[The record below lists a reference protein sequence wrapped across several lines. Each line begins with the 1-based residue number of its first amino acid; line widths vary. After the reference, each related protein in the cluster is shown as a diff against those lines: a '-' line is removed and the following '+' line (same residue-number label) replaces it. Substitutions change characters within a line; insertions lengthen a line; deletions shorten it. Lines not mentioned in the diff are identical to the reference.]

1 MKERS
6 KCEIRK
12 IIEQMTIEEKASM
25 CIGGDFWHTRAVE
38 RLGIPAVMLTD
49 GPFGLRKQSGE
60 SDHLGLHES
69 NVAIAYPAGVNMAS
83 SFDPGLAKA
92 VGGELGK
99 LCQMENVSVILG
111 PAMNIKRS
119 PLCGRNFE
127 YYSEDPVV
135 SSEIAAGIIEGIQ
148 QEGVGACPKHF
159 LANNQEHFRQTSN
172 SVVDERT
179 LRELYLAS
187 FEGAVKKA
195 KPWTMMC
202 SYNQINGTYACE
214 NKRFLTD
221 ILRDEWGFDGYV
233 MTDWGAL
240 DNPVESI
247 AAGLDLGMPGPALD
261 HANRIAEAV
270 KSGNLDE
277 KLLNQAVERI
287 LTILFRYVDNHKED
301 AAYDFNKGHDVAR
314 IAAEESA
321 VLLKNEDR
329 ILPLCEEEKVL
340 FIGSF
345 AKNPRYQGGGSSH
358 INPYRVS
365 NVWDTVKDNGNV
377 MYMEESIF
385 TKEFINCEETT
396 SCARESIQSAQ
407 KVVIFAGL
415 PESYET
421 EGLDRWYMRL
431 PDTQNQLIEAVA
443 SMTDNVIVVLHNG
456 SPVEM
461 PWLPKVKAVLEVYL
475 GGEAVG
481 EAAANL
487 LYGKANPSGRLAETF
502 PIRLED
508 NPTYPYYGV
517 ERQDV
522 PYREG
527 ILVGYRYYE
536 TMRKDV
542 LFPFGHGLSYTEFT
556 YSSLTL
562 SATDM
567 KDTDTLK
574 VQVTVSNTGV
584 VAGKEVV
591 QLYVSGKTE
600 GLVRPE
606 RELRVFQKISLAP
619 GEAQTVMFRLSKRDF
634 AYWNTD
640 ISDWYVSTGKYKIQI
655 GKSVADI
662 VLEDVVLVKSTTA
675 LRPHFTLNSALGDL
689 MANPIALGVLKQT
702 MGPMIERAAGSSRK
716 REEQEDGALTEE
728 AATATAA
735 AMPFRSLISFSDRVT
750 AAGLQKILDEINQAI
765 QSSAV

>member
-1 MKERS
+1 MKKTS
-6 KCEIRK
+6 KREIQK
-12 IIEQMTIEEKASM
+12 IMEEMTIEEKASM
-25 CIGGDFWHTRAVE
+25 CIGGDFWHTRAIE

-49 GPFGLRKQSGE
+49 GSFGLRKQSGK

-69 NVAIAYPAGVNMAS
+69 NVAIAYPSGVNMAS
-83 SFDPGLAKA
+83 SFDPQLAKV
-92 VGGELGK
+92 VGGEIGK

-135 SSEIAAGIIEGIQ
+135 SSEIASGIIEGIQ

-195 KPWTMMC
+195 NPWTMMC

-221 ILRDEWGFDGYV
+221 ILRDEWGFTGYV

-240 DNPVESI
+240 DNPAESI
-247 AAGLDLGMPGPALD
+247 AAGLDLGMPGPAPD
-261 HANRIAEAV
+261 NANRIAEAV

-277 KLLNQAVERI
+277 KILNQAVERI
-287 LTILFRYVDNHKED
+287 LAILFRYVDNHRED
-301 AAYDFNKGHDVAR
+301 AAYDFNEGHDVAR

-321 VLLKNEDR
+321 VLLKNEEQ

-340 FIGSF
+340 FIGDF

-365 NVWDTVKDNGNV
+365 NVWDTVKDNKNV
-377 MYMEESIF
+377 MYMETSIL
-385 TKEFINCEETT
+385 TKEIVNCDKVN
-396 SCARESIQSAQ
+396 SSVRENVQSAQ

-415 PESYET
+415 PESCET
-421 EGLDRWYMRL
+421 EGLDRLHMRL

-443 SMTDNVIVVLHNG
+443 SVTDNVIVVLHNG

-481 EAAANL
+481 EATANL
-487 LYGKANPSGRLAETF
+487 LYGKANPSGRLAETL
-502 PIRLED
+502 PIRMED
-508 NPTYPYYGV
+508 NPTYPYFGV

-522 PYREG
+522 VYREG

-536 TMRKDV
+536 TMKKEV
-542 LFPFGHGLSYTEFT
+542 LFPFGHGLSYTDFT
-556 YSSLTL
+556 YSNLTL
-562 SATDM
+562 STTDM
-567 KDTDTLK
+567 NDTDTLEA
-574 VQVTVSNTGV
+574 QVTVKNTG
-584 VAGKEVV
+584 AATGKEVV
-591 QLYVSGKTE
+591 QLYVSGKTT

-619 GEAQTVMFRLSKRDF
+619 GEAQTVKFQLSKRDF

-662 VLEDVVLVKSTTA
+662 VLEDVVRVKSTTV

-689 MANPIALGVLKQT
+689 MANPIAFGVLKLA
-702 MGPMIERAAGSSRK
+702 MGPMMERAAGSSK
-716 REEQEDGALTEE
+716 KKEEQEGGALTEE
-728 AATATAA
+728 ATTTTAA
-735 AMPFRSLISFSDRVT
+735 AMPLRALISFGDRVT
-750 AAGLQKILDEINQAI
+750 AAGLQKILDEINEAI
-765 QSSAV
+765 QRDSI